1 MHSRRLEDD
10 RSGPPMPNVGPT
22 ARSAAARAAGELA
35 LAVLAPP
42 GPPQLAVVGHL
53 EQDDKLNL
61 GATCTSLRHASL
73 AWFPEVTVEM
83 VPGKIDAASLAAWLE
98 RRQAQLNLI
107 TLEGFSGDDPEWHSS
122 TIAALPT
129 TVISSLTATER
140 LPAGGSTLTAL
151 TKLSFKGRRHLECQL
166 VNFLRPLSLLRQLSF
181 MTADVGNTAAVLA
194 LPALQRLH
202 ALGLHDCRVLA
213 VPRALSQLTSLTSLD
228 LSENPLS
235 DTAPLAALHRLKSL
249 DLSGCSLTA
258 VPQQLSALT
267 ALTRLG
273 LSRNEQLYGSW
284 QYLLPLTQLQDLDLS
299 RCRLL
304 VAVPGQLS
312 ALTALTRLSLCGND
326 RMTIGWQ
333 RLLPLRQLQ
342 HLDLSGIG
350 LTAVLQQLS
359 ALTALTR
366 LNLSRNWQ
374 LGDGWLYLLPL
385 TQLQDLDLSRCRSL
399 TAVPEQVSALTALTR
414 LNLSANSLENG
425 WQHLLHLTQ
434 LLGLD
439 LSGCTFT
446 AMPER
451 VSALITLNRL
461 DLSCNLQL
469 DIGRLHLPPL
479 TQLQDLNLSKCSL
492 TAVPEQLSAL
502 DLTVTRCGLTA
513 VPEQVSVLIGLTRLN
528 FSRNG
533 RLFGG
538 WQHLLRLPR
547 LRWLDLRDVDFPSG
561 TAVPPELTTLLRLPH
576 LHINH
581 SNYLLTRET
590 LLVHHAFW
598 RLRLPV
604 FLGPCFTCDCP
615 LLKQEHVTKR
625 MQLECQRRTA
635 TSQHY
640 VKLPFFSASIYIS
653 QHYASF
659 SSHTC
664 VSHFVCT
671 LYWANKQLASH
682 IQHHGGARTTPGPA
696 AAGDQMSRAHELRQA
711 VQDCRSR
718 ALYASAKWAAA
729 ALCGLPEEELMGS
742 SQTAAAAAA
751 DCSSGDSAYQ
761 LARSLFDLK
770 EYRSAA
776 HVLRDSPDPL
786 SLFLRGYAMY
796 LAGEKRKEEER
807 IESKGGGA
815 AEASTACNVDLDS
828 LEAELQQLV
837 AAGRADGE
845 KKEEARQVLAASVTA
860 YPCNWSA
867 WLALQSVCGDLA
879 AVAQLSLPDHFVAR
893 FFLSSLCVD
902 MHHNAEALQHLQ
914 ALSSEFPRGDAV
926 ILLAALAHYNLQNFD
941 EAQELFE
948 ELLGRDPHRI
958 EGMDIY
964 SNILY
969 VKEEFGALS
978 ALAHRCAAADK
989 YRPETCC
996 VIGNYYSLRGV
1007 HERAVQYF
1015 RRALRLNPSYL
1026 SAWTLMGHEY
1036 VELKNPPAAIEAY
1049 RRAVDVNP
1057 RDYRAWYGL
1066 GQTYELVNMPYYAL
1080 YYFRRAVQ
1088 LRPHDA
1094 RMWNAMGHCYQQE
1107 QLGLLLAAIRCHR
1120 RALPYDKEGV
1130 AVHEL
1135 AKLHERMGQRLEAAH
1150 YHRLNLDRIDGEGLS
1165 GQDAVEALTF
1175 LADFHKDGGDYE
1187 AAERYYT
1194 RLLDFGA
1201 GSKEAAKSS
1210 LREIRTL
1217 KAAGVVPRG
1226 PPPAGGVGGGGL
1238 TPVRPDSPPD
1248 SPGSDMMAGMSP
1260 Y

>member
-1 MHSRRLEDD
+1 MNYRRLEDD

-42 GPPQLAVVGHL
+42 G
-53 EQDDKLNL
+53 DKLNL

-83 VPGKIDAASLAAWLE
+83 VPGKTDAASLAAWLQ
-98 RRQAQLNLI
+98 RYHAQLNLI
-107 TLEGFSGDDPEWHSS
+107 TLEGFSGDEPEWHST
-122 TIAALPT
+122 TIAALPA
-129 TVISSLTATER
+129 TVISSLTATEW
-140 LPAGGSTLTAL
+140 LPAAGSTLTAL
-151 TKLSFKGRRHLECQL
+151 TKLSFRGRQHWHLQCQL
-166 VNFLRPLSLLRQLSF
+166 VSFLRPLSWLRQLSLL
-181 MTADVGNTAAVLA
+181 TAEVGNTAEEVLA
-194 LPALQRLH
+194 LPGLQRLH
-202 ALGLHDCRVLA
+202 ALGLHECSLFA
-213 VPRALSQLTSLTSLD
+213 VPRALSQLTSLTSLNLSENPLSGTAPLATLRHLKSLELSGCSLTAVPPQLSALSELTSLN

-235 DTAPLAALHRLKSL
+235 DTAPLATLYRLKSL
-249 DLSGCSLTA
+249 KTSNCSLTA

-267 ALTRLG
+267 ALTRLS

-304 VAVPGQLS
+304 LAVPAQVS
-312 ALTALTRLSLCGND
+312 AVSALTRLSLCGNF
-326 RMTIGWQ
+326 RMMQIGWQ
-333 RLLPLRQLQ
+333 RLLPLKQLQ
-342 HLDLSGIG
+342 HLDVSGCG

-359 ALTALTR
+359 ALTGLTSLLMADNKLESGWRHLLRLTR
-366 LNLSRNWQ
+366 LR
-374 LGDGWLYLLPL
+374 
-385 TQLQDLDLSRCRSL
+385 
-399 TAVPEQVSALTALTR
+399 
-414 LNLSANSLENG
+414 
-425 WQHLLHLTQ
+425 
-434 LLGLD
+434 GLD

-469 DIGRLHLPPL
+469 EIGRLHLPPL
-479 TQLQDLNLSKCSL
+479 TQLQDLDLSKCSL

-502 DLTVTRCGLTA
+502 DLSVICCGITA
-513 VPEQVSVLIGLTRLN
+513 LPEQVSMLTGVTRLN
-528 FSRNG
+528 LSRNR
-533 RLFGG
+533 RLSSG

-547 LRWLDLRDVDFPSG
+547 LRWLDLRSVDFVLKSFE
-561 TAVPPELTTLLRLPH
+561 PPELTSLQST
-576 LHINH
+576 
-581 SNYLLTRET
+581 
-590 LLVHHAFW
+590 
-598 RLRLPV
+598 
-604 FLGPCFTCDCP
+604 
-615 LLKQEHVTKR
+615 
-625 MQLECQRRTA
+625 
-635 TSQHY
+635 
-640 VKLPFFSASIYIS
+640 
-653 QHYASF
+653 
-659 SSHTC
+659 
-664 VSHFVCT
+664 
-671 LYWANKQLASH
+671 
-682 IQHHGGARTTPGPA
+682 
-696 AAGDQMSRAHELRQA
+696 GDQMSRAHELRQA

-742 SQTAAAAAA
+742 AQAAAAA
-751 DCSSGDSAYQ
+751 DCGSGDSAYQ

-776 HVLRDSPDPL
+776 HVLRDSLDPL
-786 SLFLRGYAMY
+786 CLFLRGYAMY

-815 AEASTACNVDLDS
+815 AEASTTCNVDLDS

-837 AAGRADGE
+837 AAGRADGFLLYLLGLVLADRE

-879 AVAQLSLPDHFVAR
+879 AVAQLSLPDHFMAR

-914 ALSSEFPRGDAV
+914 ALSSEFPRGDSV